1 MTKIALLKG
10 LLKENGDTYSDFA
23 NVIKRSK
30 TTVLSRFNG
39 ESEFTRDELEKI
51 LQHYNLSEDRFL
63 TIFFSK

>member
-23 NVIKRSK
+23 NIIKRSK

-39 ESEFTRDELEKI
+39 KSEFTRDELEKI
-51 LQHYNLSEDRFL
+51 LQYYNLSEDRFL